1 MVTSY
6 LPHVGTRPAITYPRV
21 SLQFR
26 LLREGEVTAG
36 VKFLRV
42 ARALEN
48 ISSPAMVFKTED
60 GETTQTYSVDLA
72 TLLAQGEWL
81 AMGTDDAAPRKIR
94 MTYLSLTE
102 SGTFTFNITNG
113 EGGGGGVDG
122 YTLRSGD
129 RLLVID
135 AAGTVVG
142 LTPTP

>member
-1 MVTSY
+1 MATGRTIRNHPPLYVV
-6 LPHVGTRPAITYPRV
+6 PPRA
-21 SLQFR
+21 SLNFR

-36 VKFLRV
+36 AKYLR
-42 ARALEN
+42 LYHGWGS
-48 ISSPAMVFKTED
+48 ISQLAMVFSADAQGNTN
-60 GETTQTYSVDLA
+60 TFSLDLA
-72 TLLAQGEWL
+72 TLQAIEWL
-81 AMGTDDAAPRKIR
+81 AVGRDDAAPRKTR
-94 MTYLSLTE
+94 AAYLNFTAGGTY
-102 SGTFTFNITNG
+102 TFNITSG